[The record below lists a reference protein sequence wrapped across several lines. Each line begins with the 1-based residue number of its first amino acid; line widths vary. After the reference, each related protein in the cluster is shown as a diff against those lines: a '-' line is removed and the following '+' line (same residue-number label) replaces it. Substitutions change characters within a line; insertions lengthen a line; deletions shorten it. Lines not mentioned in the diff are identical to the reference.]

1 MVETT
6 TAVLDGLFQKNTISL
21 AGQTLKNGNKN
32 MSYHVQQN
40 TQQRSIGIFIVIAF
54 HVLLIWALAN
64 GLGKTI
70 VNFVAPPPP
79 IQLSKVEQ
87 QIVPP
92 PVVEPQ
98 KPTIETRTKITI
110 DTSVFTDIQIESD
123 SRPKVVSTGGDES
136 VIAPSVSRPKLL
148 RASKPDYPSAA
159 ARLGEEGAT
168 SLKLL
173 IGTDGRVADAQLVL
187 SSGSSRLDEA
197 AIKHAKRNWAF
208 SPCTEGN
215 KAVACWY
222 QTKLVWRL
230 EDAR

>member
-1 MVETT
+1 
-6 TAVLDGLFQKNTISL
+6 
-21 AGQTLKNGNKN
+21 

-70 VNFVAPPPP
+70 IAKLAPDSIQLTPVEKQVVPPP
-79 IQLSKVEQ
+79 IIEPQEPIIDKPTKIIIDPNTSIPIEFETTQIKVVGTDKNEPVITSAPTLSK
-87 QIVPP
+87 
-92 PVVEPQ
+92 
-98 KPTIETRTKITI
+98 
-110 DTSVFTDIQIESD
+110 
-123 SRPKVVSTGGDES
+123 
-136 VIAPSVSRPKLL
+136 PKLIK
-148 RASKPDYPSAA
+148 ATKPEYPKTAE
-159 ARLGEEGAT
+159 RLGEEGAT
-168 SLKLL
+168 GLKLL
-173 IGTDGRVADAQLVL
+173 INTDGRVADVELMS

-208 SPCTEGN
+208 SPCLEGG
-215 KAVACWY
+215 KAVACWH

>member
-1 MVETT
+1 
-6 TAVLDGLFQKNTISL
+6 
-21 AGQTLKNGNKN
+21 

-64 GLGKTI
+64 GLGQGIINI
-70 VNFVAPPPP
+70 VSPPDPIKLAPMEKPITPP
-79 IQLSKVEQ
+79 
-87 QIVPP
+87 QIVD
-92 PVVEPQ
+92 PQ
-98 KPTIETRTKITI
+98 KPLLKNPTHIVIKPNEFTPIE
-110 DTSVFTDIQIESD
+110 FESAQ
-123 SRPKVVSTGGDES
+123 PPLVVGTGDES
-136 VIAPSVSRPKLL
+136 TITAPSLSKPKLL

-173 IGTDGRVADAQLVL
+173 INADGRVADAQLVT

-208 SPCTEGN
+208 SPCIEGG
-215 KAVACWY
+215 KAVACWH
-222 QTKLVWRL
+222 QTKLVWQL
-230 EDAR
+230 KDAGR

>member
-6 TAVLDGLFQKNTISL
+6 TAVLDSLFQKNTISL

-32 MSYHVQQN
+32 MSYHVQKN

-70 VNFVAPPPP
+70 VTFIAPDP
-79 IQLSKVEQ
+79 IQLTPVEK

-92 PVVEPQ
+92 PIEEPQ
-98 KPTIETRTKITI
+98 EPVIDNRTKIIINTNI
-110 DTSVFTDIQIESD
+110 STKIAFDDVQPPLVTD
-123 SRPKVVSTGGDES
+123 GGSGES
-136 VIAPSVSRPKLL
+136 VMASSLSKPKLL
-148 RASKPDYPSAA
+148 KASKPEYPSAA

-173 IGTDGRVADAQLVL
+173 ISTDGRVADALVVT
-187 SSGSSRLDEA
+187 SSGSNRLDEV

-208 SPCTEGN
+208 SPCMEGG
-215 KAVACWY
+215 KAVACWH
-222 QTKLVWRL
+222 QTKLVWQL
-230 EDAR
+230 KDAGR

>member
-1 MVETT
+1 
-6 TAVLDGLFQKNTISL
+6 
-21 AGQTLKNGNKN
+21 

-64 GLGKTI
+64 GLGTTI
-70 VNFVAPPPP
+70 IAKLAPDSIQLTPVEKQVVPPP
-79 IQLSKVEQ
+79 I
-87 QIVPP
+87 I
-92 PVVEPQ
+92 EPQ
-98 KPTIETRTKITI
+98 EPIIEQRTKIII
-110 DTSVFTDIQIESD
+110 DPNI
-123 SRPKVVSTGGDES
+123 STEITFDDAHPPTVIGKGTDES
-136 VIAPSVSRPKLL
+136 IIATPSLSKPKLL

-173 IGTDGRVADAQLVL
+173 INTDGRVADAQLVT

-197 AIKHAKRNWAF
+197 AIKHAKRNWSF
-208 SPCTEGN
+208 SPCLEGG
-215 KAVACWY
+215 KAVACWH

>member
-32 MSYHVQQN
+32 MSYHAQQN

-70 VNFVAPPPP
+70 VTFIAPDP
-79 IQLSKVEQ
+79 IQLTPVEK

-92 PVVEPQ
+92 PIVEPQ
-98 KPTIETRTKITI
+98 EPIIDNQKIIIDAHISTEIIFDDAHPPTVIGKGT
-110 DTSVFTDIQIESD
+110 
-123 SRPKVVSTGGDES
+123 DES
-136 VIAPSVSRPKLL
+136 LMATPSLSKPKLL

-173 IGTDGRVADAQLVL
+173 INTDGRVADAQLVT

-208 SPCTEGN
+208 SPCTEGG
-215 KAVACWY
+215 KAVACWH

-230 EDAR
+230 EDAGR

>member
-1 MVETT
+1 
-6 TAVLDGLFQKNTISL
+6 
-21 AGQTLKNGNKN
+21 

-64 GLGKTI
+64 GLGTTI
-70 VNFVAPPPP
+70 VTIFAPEPIKLAPVEQKIPPPQTVDP
-79 IQLSKVEQ
+79 LEPVINKPTKIVITPNELTNLTFDDIQ
-87 QIVPP
+87 P
-92 PVVEPQ
+92 PVV
-98 KPTIETRTKITI
+98 
-110 DTSVFTDIQIESD
+110 
-123 SRPKVVSTGGDES
+123 TGVGTDES
-136 VIAPSVSRPKLL
+136 GIAPTLSKPKLL

-173 IGTDGRVADAQLVL
+173 INTDGRVADAQLVT

-208 SPCTEGN
+208 SPCIEGG
-215 KAVACWY
+215 KAVACWH

-230 EDAR
+230 ENAGR

>member
-6 TAVLDGLFQKNTISL
+6 TAVLDSLFQKNAISF

-40 TQQRSIGIFIVIAF
+40 SQQRSIGIFVVVGF

-64 GLGKTI
+64 GLGQSI

-79 IQLSKVEQ
+79 IKLSPVEQ
-87 QIVPP
+87 QVAPP
-92 PVVEPQ
+92 PLVEPS
-98 KPTIETRTKITI
+98 KPTVETHTKITV
-110 DTSVFTDIQIESD
+110 DTSVFTNIQIESD
-123 SRPKVVSTGGDES
+123 SRPTLVSNTGNES
-136 VIAPSVSRPKLL
+136 LITPSISKPKLL

-173 IGTDGRVADAQLVL
+173 INTDGRVADAQLIA

-208 SPCTEGN
+208 SPCIENG
-215 KAVACWY
+215 KAVACWH

>member
-64 GLGKTI
+64 GLGQGIINVFNPEPIKLTPAEKKITPPQTVDLLEPLIDKPTKI
-70 VNFVAPPPP
+70 VITPNELTNLKFDDV
-79 IQLSKVEQ
+79 Q
-87 QIVPP
+87 P
-92 PVVEPQ
+92 PVV
-98 KPTIETRTKITI
+98 
-110 DTSVFTDIQIESD
+110 
-123 SRPKVVSTGGDES
+123 TGGGTDES
-136 VIAPSVSRPKLL
+136 VIAPSLSKPKLL
-148 RASKPDYPSAA
+148 KASKPDYPSAS

-173 IGTDGRVADAQLVL
+173 IGIDGRVADAQLVL

-208 SPCTEGN
+208 SPCTEGG
-215 KAVACWY
+215 KAVACWH

-230 EDAR
+230 EDAGR

>member
-1 MVETT
+1 
-6 TAVLDGLFQKNTISL
+6 
-21 AGQTLKNGNKN
+21 

-54 HVLLIWALAN
+54 HILLIWALAN
-64 GLGKTI
+64 GLGTTI
-70 VNFVAPPPP
+70 IAKLAPDSIQLTPVEKQVVPPP
-79 IQLSKVEQ
+79 IIEQ
-87 QIVPP
+87 Q
-92 PVVEPQ
+92 EPI
-98 KPTIETRTKITI
+98 IEQRTKIII
-110 DTSVFTDIQIESD
+110 DPNTSIPIEFETALPP
-123 SRPKVVSTGGDES
+123 RVVGTGTDES
-136 VIAPSVSRPKLL
+136 VIAAPSLSKPKLL

-173 IGTDGRVADAQLVL
+173 INTDGRVADAQLIA

-208 SPCTEGN
+208 SPCTEGG
-215 KAVACWY
+215 KAVACWH